1 MPEMLDSSVEPAT
14 ILALLRALLP
24 PSDGPAAADESDE
37 AKEASDAA
45 AIEAGCSLWDMS
57 ANPALA
63 QFMCEHGLLALLLR
77 PIAQRAGHSGRLVE
91 VALGCLANVVV
102 DPALCAS
109 LGERDEAAALLCG
122 VLLDCADA
130 AVLTELVRLL
140 ATALSTSPRHCRG
153 SWLLALRAAPVVRQ
167 LSHVVLNSLR
177 PELVQRT
184 AELLAALVY
193 YGGAPLVR
201 ALGAQG
207 LLGATLGE
215 GGWVQ
220 LHWRASGE
228 ELLAMLRLQ
237 LALLERWEGAE
248 GTGGAGEGEGG
259 GGEGEGEGEG
269 GPGSGDGDGGDGG
282 GAAAALPAK
291 PSGAALA
298 LVPVPSATTPC
309 HASHTL
315 TVLPPPTVPAPL
327 TVPHPLTRC
336 SATTT
341 TSP

>member
-1 MPEMLDSSVEPAT
+1 MPEWLDSSVEPAT

-24 PSDGPAAADESDE
+24 PSDGPPAADASDE
-37 AKEASDAA
+37 AKEASDAT

-57 ANPALA
+57 ANPSLA

-109 LGERDEAAALLCG
+109 LVARDEAAALLCG

-140 ATALSTSPRHCRG
+140 ATTLSTSPPHCRG

-167 LSHVVLNSLR
+167 LCHVVLNSLR

-201 ALGAQG
+201 ALGERG

-215 GGWVQ
+215 GGWVE
-220 LHWRASGE
+220 LHWRA
-228 ELLAMLRLQ
+228 
-237 LALLERWEGAE
+237 
-248 GTGGAGEGEGG
+248 
-259 GGEGEGEGEG
+259 GGE
-269 GPGSGDGDGGDGG
+269 
-282 GAAAALPAK
+282 
-291 PSGAALA
+291 
-298 LVPVPSATTPC
+298 
-309 HASHTL
+309 ASNSW
-315 TVLPPPTVPAPL
+315 
-327 TVPHPLTRC
+327 C
-336 SATTT
+336 
-341 TSP
+341 